1 VKKIIT
7 PAQKEEAVYYSDFK
21 GRCFGLFEPP
31 VKVKIEF
38 GYGSERDGQTIVLDL
53 TDEEIQPILDLIRS
67 NLIEQEILFTESN

>member
-53 TDEEIQPILDLIRS
+53 TDDEVQPILELIRS
-67 NLIEQEILFTESN
+67 NLIKKELLISN